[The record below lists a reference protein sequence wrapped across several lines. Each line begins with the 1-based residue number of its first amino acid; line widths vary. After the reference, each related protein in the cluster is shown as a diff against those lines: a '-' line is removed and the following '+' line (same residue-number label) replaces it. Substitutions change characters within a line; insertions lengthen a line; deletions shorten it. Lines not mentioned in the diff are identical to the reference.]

1 MVKQKTKEI
10 DELTEQLKT
19 EQGRLE
25 ETKSQLLLT
34 EQNLATLRS
43 EKVSVC
49 IIWLCTFG
57 MPIEW
62 SLLKETEVEAQVTKS
77 RLLEQQLSDKV
88 EFIPFV

>member
-1 MVKQKTKEI
+1 MKQKTKEI

-43 EKVSVC
+43 EKVSVHV
-49 IIWLCTFG
+49 IWLCKFG

-62 SLLKETEVEAQVTKS
+62 SLLKETEAEAYTAKS
-77 RLLEQQLSDKV
+77 KLLEQQLSDKV
-88 EFIPFV
+88 EFMPSV